1 MQGEFNTG
9 VGKTFKY
16 TNSAGITTILNYSAG
31 GNVWLTGTP
40 DTVTDGNHIK
50 INQKNHG
57 MHATTNVVTLDK
69 VQSDIPI
76 VKLTQD
82 YDNSA
87 QSITIE
93 DATNFTEFEG
103 VGVGST
109 NLGYAKIGAEIISYS
124 GVNNNTLTGVTR
136 GVDSTIAAS
145 HEISHGEVEKYELN
159 GVSLRRIN
167 TNHNLTNATVTDPVS
182 YTHLTLPTKA

>member
-1 MQGEFNTG
+1 M
-9 VGKTFKY
+9 
-16 TNSAGITTILNYSAG
+16 
-31 GNVWLTGTP
+31 TGTP

-87 QSITIE
+87 QSLTIE

-109 NLGYAKIGAEIISYS
+109 NLGYINIGGEIMSYT
-124 GVNNNTLTGVTR
+124 GVSNNTLTGVTR
-136 GVDSTIAAS
+136 GVDSTIS
-145 HEISHGEVEKYELN
+145 QIVIIFLMVK
-159 GVSLRRIN
+159 LRN
-167 TNHNLTNATVTDPVS
+167 MS
-182 YTHLTLPTKA
+182 